1 MSQQEMQLLKVMEK
15 LSIKQRQS
23 EAYNSSIE
31 LYHMLAIG
39 QMICGSNIASLGT
52 ISCISR
58 IIISGRS
65 LYLVF
70 KIKFAIYPSPF
81 ELRRC
86 CHRRSCPHVC
96 LYTLRALAPWRLA
109 AFSKCSGLFASNLC
123 VLNGEEYR
131 TKFFTFK

>member
-86 CHRRSCPHVC
+86 CHR
-96 LYTLRALAPWRLA
+96 ALAPWRLA